1 MNTDLAKQLDTWK
14 ETALQWS
21 GVLIRYA
28 ILAAVLLAVVYVL
41 RRVLGKQ
48 KKAAVEQAPGMGIDV
63 KELLAQGPPPA
74 GPALSFFNVPVR
86 LSALV
91 VAPAGRGHELPPV
104 TQLES
109 VIDAI
114 VPGLARVVIAHRP
127 VVRKWPAQISNRGF
141 AHVLFTQ
148 AKLPG
153 DGGKG
158 TPWCAVAGMF
168 RIGKTAVLAGLIM
181 RSASPTNLGQV
192 ILEHETQWLDVVRVK

>member
-1 MNTDLAKQLDTWK
+1 MNADLAKQLDTWK

-28 ILAAVLLAVVYVL
+28 MLAAVLLAVVYVL
-41 RRVLGKQ
+41 RRVLAKP
-48 KKAAVEQAPGMGIDV
+48 KKTVEQAPGMGIDV

-91 VAPAGRGHELPPV
+91 VAPAGRGRELPPV
-104 TQLES
+104 NQLES

-114 VPGLARVVIAHRP
+114 VPGLARVVIAHQP
-127 VVRKWPAQISNRGF
+127 VVRKWPAQISNSGF

-153 DGGKG
+153 EGGKG

-168 RIGKTAVLAGLIM
+168 RIGKMPVLAGLIM
-181 RSASPTNLGQV
+181 RSASNSNLGQV
-192 ILEHETQWLDVVRVK
+192 ILEHETQWLDVLRVK